1 MTAVRV
7 GGGLGFYGDSYR
19 PALNLVEAGHVQY
32 VAFDHLAELTLA
44 ILAKDRRRDPSLGY
58 ARDLLPLLRFL
69 WPAAVQR
76 GVRLISNAG
85 GLNPMAAGAA
95 AAQVAH
101 DLGLSARIGVV
112 HGDDFRGRL
121 DLVEWDDSDPS
132 APPPV
137 FANAYVGAAPIL
149 SALDQGADLVITG
162 RVADSALFLGAI
174 AHALHWDLSGAGPID
189 WNRLALG
196 AVAGH
201 LLECSGQVTGGNHS
215 GHWQSIPDLDRI
227 GYPIAELSDTGTLR
241 ITKVPG
247 SGGRVTRDTVRE
259 QLLYEVHDPSRYLT
273 PDVTVD
279 LSETW
284 LADAGPDMVDVCDV
298 RGHVRP
304 DAYKVLAGCPDG
316 FLGQGLIGFSW
327 PDALDKAEAAAAIL
341 ARQVQAMSLSTT
353 APTAEYLGVS
363 SFHGPLATP
372 VDRGRVNEVYLRMTL
387 RTATRGAADAFARLF
402 PPLALSGPP
411 TASGLLGV
419 DRVRE
424 LFWSRTGL
432 IPRSVLDR
440 GVRVDVR
447 PAPAFY
453 AGGSETRGGS
463 TLL

>member
-19 PALNLVEAGHVQY
+19 PALDLIEAGRVQY

-44 ILAKDRRRDPSLGY
+44 ILAKDRGRDPSLGY
-58 ARDLLPLLRFL
+58 ARDLLPLLRDL
-69 WPAAVQR
+69 WHAALRR
-76 GVRLISNAG
+76 GVCLISNAG

-95 AAQVAH
+95 AAEVAR
-101 DLGLSARIGVV
+101 DLGLPARIGVV
-112 HGDDFRGRL
+112 HGDDLLGRL
-121 DLVEWDDSDPS
+121 GLVAWDEPAAG
-132 APPPV
+132 APMPV
-137 FANAYVGAAPIL
+137 FANAYVGAAPIQ

-174 AHALHWDLSGAGPID
+174 AHALHWDVSGAGTTD

-201 LLECSGQVTGGNHS
+201 LLEGSGQVTGGNHS
-215 GHWQSIPDLDRI
+215 GDWQSIPNLDRI
-227 GYPIAELSDTGTLR
+227 GYPIAEVSDAGLLR
-241 ITKVPG
+241 ITTVPG

-279 LSETW
+279 LSEAS
-284 LADAGPDMVDVCDV
+284 LAEVGPDTVEVRGV
-298 RGHVRP
+298 RGHPRP
-304 DAYKVLAGCPDG
+304 EAYKVMAGCPDG

-327 PDALDKAEAAAAIL
+327 PDALEKAEAAAAIL
-341 ARQVQAMSLSTT
+341 ARQADALGLSPT
-353 APTAEYLGVS
+353 APAAEYLGVS
-363 SFHGPLATP
+363 SFHGPLAAAP
-372 VDRGRVNEVYLRMTL
+372 DRGRLNEVYLRMTL
-387 RTATRGAADAFARLF
+387 RTATRSAADAFARLF

-424 LFWSRTGL
+424 LSRLRTGL
-432 IPRSVLDR
+432 IPRPPLD
-440 GVRVDVR
+440 GGIRVDVR
-447 PAPAFY
+447 PAPAFL
-453 AGGSETRGGS
+453 AGHSERRGGS
-463 TLL
+463 NP

>member
-7 GGGLGFYGDSYR
+7 GGGLGFYGDSYS
-19 PALNLVEAGHVQY
+19 PALDLIEAGQVQY

-58 ARDLLPLLRFL
+58 ARDLQPLLRFL
-69 WPAAVQR
+69 WPAAIR
-76 GVRLISNAG
+76 GGVRLISNAG
-85 GLNPMAAGAA
+85 GLNPVAAGAA
-95 AAQVAH
+95 AAQVAY
-101 DLGLSARIGVV
+101 DLGITARIGVV
-112 HGDDFRGRL
+112 HGDDLLGRL
-121 DLVEWDDSDPS
+121 DRVDWDDSDPS
-132 APPPV
+132 APAPV
-137 FANAYVGAAPIL
+137 FANAYVGAAPIQA
-149 SALDQGADLVITG
+149 ALEQGADLVITG

-174 AHALHWDLSGAGPID
+174 AHALHWDLSGVGPQD

-247 SGGRVTRDTVRE
+247 SGGRVSVNTVRE

-273 PDVTVD
+273 PDVVVD
-279 LSETW
+279 LSETG
-284 LADAGPDMVDVCDV
+284 LADVGPDTVEVRDV
-298 RGHVRP
+298 RGHPRP
-304 DAYKVLAGCPDG
+304 QAYKVLAGCPDG

-341 ARQVQAMSLSTT
+341 ARQAQALRLSPTT
-353 APTAEYLGVS
+353 PTAEYLGVS

-372 VDRGRVNEVYLRMTL
+372 SDRDRVNEVYLRMTL

-411 TASGLLGV
+411 TASGLFGV

-424 LFWSRTGL
+424 LFLPRTGL
-432 IPRSVLDR
+432 IPRPPLDR
-440 GVRVDVR
+440 GIRVDVR
-447 PAPAFY
+447 PAPAFL
-453 AGGSETRGGS
+453 AGGSETRGGYNP
-463 TLL
+463 

>member
-19 PALNLVEAGHVQY
+19 PALDVIETGRVQY

-58 ARDLLPLLRFL
+58 ARDLLPLLRDL
-69 WPAAVQR
+69 WPAALRR

-101 DLGLSARIGVV
+101 DLGLAARIGVV
-112 HGDDFRGRL
+112 HGDDLLGRL
-121 DLVEWDDSDPS
+121 DLVAWDDPAVTSM
-132 APPPV
+132 PV
-137 FANAYVGAAPIL
+137 FANAYVGAAPIQ

-174 AHALHWDLSGAGPID
+174 AHALHWDLSGAGPTD
-189 WNRLALG
+189 WSRLALG

-215 GHWQSIPDLDRI
+215 GDWQSIPDLDRI
-227 GYPIAELSDTGTLR
+227 GYPIAELSDAGSLR

-259 QLLYEVHDPSRYLT
+259 QLLYEVHDPSHYLT

-279 LSETW
+279 LSEAS
-284 LADAGPDMVDVCDV
+284 LAEVGPDTVEVRGV
-298 RGHVRP
+298 RGHPRP
-304 DAYKVLAGCPDG
+304 EAYKVMAGCPDG

-327 PDALDKAEAAAAIL
+327 PDALEKAEAAAAIL
-341 ARQVQAMSLSTT
+341 VRQAQALGLSPT
-353 APTAEYLGVS
+353 APGAEYLGVS
-363 SFHGPLATP
+363 SFHGPLATAP
-372 VDRGRVNEVYLRMTL
+372 DRGRLNEVYLRMTL

-424 LFWSRTGL
+424 LSRLQTGL
-432 IPRSVLDR
+432 IPRPLLDR
-440 GVRVDVR
+440 GIRVDVR
-447 PAPAFY
+447 PAPAFL
-453 AGGSETRGGS
+453 AGNSERRGGS
-463 TLL
+463 KQ